1 MGCPS
6 DAKSAGGSD
15 SFTDMRRFRA
25 FACFRACSVR
35 RKSTAVGLPNSGWRM
50 FGAAPRGFATARDD
64 SNESHGPCVPEF
76 PTPAE
81 ASGKLVGWA
90 GNPTKGG
97 LSNGLGQEQRASERL
112 GAATGQPTAEAQRS
126 LAAPPHKARLLPGGH
141 QTHQR
146 SPRERA
152 PRRTVTQHQ

>member
-1 MGCPS
+1 MGCHGS
-6 DAKSAGGSD
+6 RTAGGSD
-15 SFTDMRRFRA
+15 KLLICVGFVRLLLSRA
-25 FACFRACSVR
+25 LSAAQ
-35 RKSTAVGLPNSGWRM
+35 STAVGLPSCQKRM
-50 FGAAPRGFATARDD
+50 LGIAPRGLFTARDD
-64 SNESHGPCVPEF
+64 SNESHWPCVPEF